1 MATKVKHSSGI
12 HFEKA
17 KCMGKTDDNGEIEC
31 TTTAAMVIVNGDAYV
46 LKYLYDKDNHNPS
59 TAILY
64 LVKDISGSETHSKL
78 QIYKTVSKV
87 HKYVFF
93 KHLNSITY
101 YNSKFYIVDLKRA
114 IYRLSMNGHI
124 EREYTLDSSM
134 TAANIT
140 VEDFATIEHYSGDL
154 FILGGKKNNK
164 DGIRK
169 YWIVQIDEEKK
180 LIIKK
185 GSFRCSGCAA
195 EDWFGNDICYDVNT
209 KLFYIT
215 LVYKKDDVPIENK
228 IFTYDL
234 SKLNTDI
241 DYATA
246 YQPTR
251 ILCELINEQ
260 KEERIEYEGMS
271 IWNNKKYVVIEQ
283 NLIISEEGKQD
294 DAIAILSKVKN

>member
-1 MATKVKHSSGI
+1 M
-12 HFEKA
+12 
-17 KCMGKTDDNGEIEC
+17 
-31 TTTAAMVIVNGDAYV
+31 
-46 LKYLYDKDNHNPS
+46 
-59 TAILY
+59 
-64 LVKDISGSETHSKL
+64 
-78 QIYKTVSKV
+78 
-87 HKYVFF
+87 
-93 KHLNSITY
+93 
-101 YNSKFYIVDLKRA
+101 
-114 IYRLSMNGHI
+114 
-124 EREYTLDSSM
+124 
-134 TAANIT
+134 
-140 VEDFATIEHYSGDL
+140 
-154 FILGGKKNNK
+154 
-164 DGIRK
+164 
-169 YWIVQIDEEKK
+169 
-180 LIIKK
+180 
-185 GSFRCSGCAA
+185 
-195 EDWFGNDICYDVNT
+195 NT

-251 ILCELINEQ
+251 ILYELINAQ